1 MGLAVHL
8 TPSPAEFHLGFLVPT
23 VRSTRYS
30 PEQILEYHHL
40 YTSTQQS
47 FWAAGKGPCLELH
60 AVQGMEMLTISCRL
74 RNSLWLW

>member
-8 TPSPAEFHLGFLVPT
+8 TPSPAESHLGLLVPT

-30 PEQILEYHHL
+30 PGQILEYHHL

-47 FWAAGKGPCLELH
+47 FWVAGEGPCLELH
-60 AVQGMEMLTISCRL
+60 AVQGMEIDANHLL
-74 RNSLWLW
+74 